1 MVCIELDRRAVGC
14 PFCTPKRRSAHSRCS
29 SSSSAIYFFVS
40 FPMFFRLDETSAAR
54 CSAWR
59 TVVDSLAASML
70 VTLLLD
76 FWRLGVGALD
86 GDVISGLPWMS

>member
-1 MVCIELDRRAVGC
+1 
-14 PFCTPKRRSAHSRCS
+14 
-29 SSSSAIYFFVS
+29 
-40 FPMFFRLDETSAAR
+40 MFFRLDETSAAR

-86 GDVISGLPWMS
+86 GDVVSGLPWMS